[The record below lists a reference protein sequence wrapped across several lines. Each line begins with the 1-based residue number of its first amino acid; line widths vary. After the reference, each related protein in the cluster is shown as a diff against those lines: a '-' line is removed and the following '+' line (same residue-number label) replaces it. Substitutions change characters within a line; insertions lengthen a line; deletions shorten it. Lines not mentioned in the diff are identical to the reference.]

1 MYNYNYNPYM
11 NGMNNMN
18 AQPQYYQPRPQPT
31 QGLQGKSV
39 DSLEA
44 VKAADIAFDRDY
56 KLFSV
61 H

>member
-1 MYNYNYNPYM
+1 MYNYNPYM
-11 NGMNNMN
+11 MNMN
-18 AQPQYYQPRPQPT
+18 APQPYYQPRTQQI

-44 VKAADIAFDRDY
+44 VKAADISFDR
-56 KLFSV
+56 K